1 MNVEELMTK
10 PVVTIRTEEPLNV
23 AAQKMWDNDCGVLP
37 VVGGDGK
44 LVGVLTDRDICMS
57 AWSRGQLLGNIRA
70 GDAMSKQVYSVKAD
84 QEIGLAEL
92 LMAEHQIRRLPVLDA
107 NDKPIGIVSMNDF
120 ACEATRAGSR
130 IKDGIARAMNML
142 AAICRPRKRAK
153 AA

>member
-10 PVVTIRTEEPLNV
+10 PAVTIRAEEPLNV

-57 AWSRGQLLGNIRA
+57 AWSRGQLLGTIRT

-92 LMAEHQIRRLPVLDA
+92 LMAEHQIRRLPVVDA
-107 NDKPIGIVSMNDF
+107 NDKPIGLVSMNDF
-120 ACEATRAGSR
+120 AREAARPGSR
-130 IKDGIARAMNML
+130 IKDGIARALNTL
-142 AAICRPRKRAK
+142 AAICQPRKRAK

>member
-10 PVVTIRTEEPLNV
+10 PVVTIRAEEPLNV

-57 AWSRGQLLGNIRA
+57 AWSRGQPLGNIRT

-92 LMAEHQIRRLPVLDA
+92 LMAEHQIRRLPVVDA
-107 NDKPIGIVSMNDF
+107 NDKPIGLVSMNDF
-120 ACEATRAGSR
+120 AREAARPGSR
-130 IKDGIARAMNML
+130 IKDGIARALNTL
-142 AAICRPRKRAK
+142 AAICQPRKRAK

>member
-10 PVVTIRTEEPLNV
+10 PVVTIREEEPLNV

-37 VVGGDGK
+37 VVGSDGK

-57 AWSRGQLLGNIRA
+57 AWSRGQLLGSIRT

-84 QEIGLAEL
+84 QEVGLAEL
-92 LMAEHQIRRLPVLDA
+92 LMAEHQIRRLPVVDA
-107 NDKPIGIVSMNDF
+107 NDKPIGLVSMNDF
-120 ACEATRAGSR
+120 AREAARPGSR
-130 IKDGIARAMNML
+130 IKDGVARALNTL
-142 AAICRPRKRAK
+142 AAICKPRKRAK